1 MPRTETAWKMME
13 WGKTIAV
20 DLIRWI
26 FLFYDSPKMRQPR
39 TESPKILLDIPLTVA
54 ILVPARARERRRLSR
69 GPTSL
74 NRRSNF

>member
-1 MPRTETAWKMME
+1 ME

-26 FLFYDSPKMRQPR
+26 FLFYDSLKMRQPR

-54 ILVPARARERRRLSR
+54 MLVPAGARERWRLSR